1 MNEKE
6 TLMAEIK
13 RVEAMLYKNE
23 QLFDLAVTETDTEAL
38 IYEHKALTVR
48 YSALLKRIRTI
59 MEKEDSG
66 CRR

>member
-38 IYEHKALTVR
+38 IY
-48 YSALLKRIRTI
+48 
-59 MEKEDSG
+59 
-66 CRR
+66 